1 MQGLKF
7 CSIQIIHQSI
17 LQPPGE
23 RNQRHKR
30 FKDSQHLLHAIHK
43 LWLAAYFGLPD
54 IITVMLEKGVNVLT
68 KTGYG
73 ETALHPAARC
83 GNETAI
89 ELLLRAGA
97 DINAINESRN
107 SPLLIATGRGAQ
119 LVVVQT
125 LLENGAD
132 VAAKDDHEL
141 TALHHVARNG
151 PEAVVKLLLEKGA
164 DMAAKDTMNGHR

>member
-1 MQGLKF
+1 MERIKDLMLSFLENSSKVSS
-7 CSIQIIHQSI
+7 SIQIIHESI
-17 LQPPGE
+17 RQPPGE
-23 RNQRHKR
+23 RNQRHKW

-54 IITVMLEKGVNVLT
+54 IITVMLEKGVDILT

-97 DINAINESRN
+97 DINALTLSLEMKMPWESCK
-107 SPLLIATGRGAQ
+107 PHYLTEAKAAEVVLMTGKFRAVERQQ
-119 LVVVQT
+119 L
-125 LLENGAD
+125 
-132 VAAKDDHEL
+132 
-141 TALHHVARNG
+141 
-151 PEAVVKLLLEKGA
+151 
-164 DMAAKDTMNGHR
+164 